1 MITTSS
7 SRMKKGEIWR
17 ATLNPVTG
25 REQAGFRPVL
35 IISGNLLNTHTDIVI
50 ACPLTTKIKNYHGNL
65 ILEPDFN
72 NGLTEISEVLTWQI
86 RSISKKRLRERI
98 GSIPQSEVAK
108 VHQTF
113 NDIMRY

>member
-1 MITTSS
+1 
-7 SRMKKGEIWR
+7 MKKGEIWR

-65 ILEPDFN
+65 ILEPDFE
-72 NGLTEISEVLTWQI
+72 NGLYEISEVLTSQV
-86 RSISKKRLRERI
+86 RSISKKQLTERM
-98 GSIPQSEVAK
+98 GSIAEAEMLK
-108 VHQTF
+108 LHRTL
-113 NDIMRY
+113 NDLLRY